1 MKRALVILAVM
12 MVPVVASAQLDWYP
26 RTTLAEDATATWC
39 GYCPYA
45 YDGLDV
51 VHANYDFSVFVSA
64 RYYATSG
71 GLGTPE
77 TDAAI
82 SY

>member
-1 MKRALVILAVM
+1 MRRALVLVCLMLGAAAPLA
-12 MVPVVASAQLDWYP
+12 ALDAYP
-26 RTTLAEDATATWC
+26 KTTMAEDATATWC

-45 YDGLDV
+45 YAGLDV
-51 VHANYDFSVFVSA
+51 MHSTFDYSEFLSA

-71 GLGTPE
+71 GLGSPE

-82 SY
+82 AY